1 MSSYLPALVALAAI
15 VLTYVF
21 CIRPM
26 RTGSCGMGVAGG
38 AAHGEA
44 LRRELEL
51 ARTELELLRA
61 REHADPR

>member
-1 MSSYLPALVALAAI
+1 MSSYLPPLVALTAI

-26 RTGSCGMGVAGG
+26 RRRSCGTT
-38 AAHGEA
+38 AAAASRHDEA

-51 ARTELELLRA
+51 TRTELALLRA
-61 REHADPR
+61 REHTDDR